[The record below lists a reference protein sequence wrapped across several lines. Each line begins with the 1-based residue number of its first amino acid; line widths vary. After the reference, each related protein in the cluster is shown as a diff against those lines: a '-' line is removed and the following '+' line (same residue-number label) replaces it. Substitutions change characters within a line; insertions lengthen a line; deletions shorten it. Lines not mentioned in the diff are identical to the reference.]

1 VLVLHSGASEHR
13 VGPGDFQVQLARVLA
28 ADGLATIRV
37 DRRGTGETGTVSPE
51 LPDLMYAG
59 EWSQD
64 QANLVDALGVPG
76 DRLALSGMCSGAW
89 VAAQPAAGR
98 SKLYLAI
105 HPTRYELNSM
115 KPGEFAEGMASSVVT
130 GGPRLWLQNQY
141 RRWAPTWL
149 RRLRARGFGG
159 TDAGAYLNL
168 ISRQSDH
175 VVMVFSEVDHE
186 IFRRVGGEEL
196 IAGLP
201 NVDTVEMPTI
211 DHPMFARRTRQAMLA
226 EVRAR
231 ILAAFSD

>member
-1 VLVLHSGASEHR
+1 
-13 VGPGDFQVQLARVLA
+13 
-28 ADGLATIRV
+28 
-37 DRRGTGETGTVSPE
+37 
-51 LPDLMYAG
+51 MYAG

-64 QANLVDALGVPG
+64 QANLIDALGVPS

-89 VAAQPAAGR
+89 VAAQPAEGR

-115 KPGEFAEGMASSVVT
+115 KPGEFAAGMASSVVT
-130 GGPRLWLQNQY
+130 GGPRLWVQNQY

-149 RRLRARGFGG
+149 RRLRARRFGG
-159 TDAGAYLNL
+159 TDASAYLEQ
-168 ISRQSDH
+168 ISRQADH
-175 VVMVFSEVDHE
+175 AVMVFSEVDHE
-186 IFRRVGGEEL
+186 IFRQVGGEAL

-226 EVRAR
+226 EVRVR
-231 ILAAFSD
+231 ILQAFSD